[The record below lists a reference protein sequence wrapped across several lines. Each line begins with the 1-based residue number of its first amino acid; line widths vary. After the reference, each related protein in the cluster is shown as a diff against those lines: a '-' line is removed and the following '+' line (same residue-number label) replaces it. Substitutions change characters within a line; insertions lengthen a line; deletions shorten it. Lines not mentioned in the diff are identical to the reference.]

1 MLTGEL
7 IRDIGRVLPWLAD
20 VREDPAGNPSRLEGR
35 TRLSRRVAKEAVEAL
50 ASNLR
55 HRYNAVNAAISGAT
69 NKLLDEIGSFEH
81 GTVMDPDGAGAA
93 SSEQAEAYFRA
104 QCEELRDLR
113 LALNRLDSL
122 SAPHVDTWVAFFEG
136 RLESLLDGSRQR
148 DALGGKSA
156 FGQEIYLEIQ
166 RLHALFAA
174 VVDCFQELRWLM
186 MINSGVV
193 APTTGR
199 VFTTGTEF
207 VSSIDDA

>member
-1 MLTGEL
+1 MRASSAARRLDNVGDRKIMLTGEL

-20 VREDPAGNPSRLEGR
+20 VREDPAGNPSRLEGL

-148 DALGGKSA
+148 DALDSLSA
-156 FGQEIYLEIQ
+156 PHVDTWVAFFEGRLESLLDGSRQ
-166 RLHALFAA
+166 RDAL
-174 VVDCFQELRWLM
+174 VVRLSR
-186 MINSGVV
+186 G
-193 APTTGR
+193 
-199 VFTTGTEF
+199 
-207 VSSIDDA
+207 